1 MATTTG
7 TNAGSVQLTTVQTTS
22 STQVEMMTV
31 GDTAYPYMRAKTVTF
46 TVSGLKPNTQYYPFF
61 NGAYVGNYCSLASPP
76 TFTNGIVN
84 AADQALKTNALGA
97 MVGNFYLPA
106 QTFVSGSHIFKLVD
120 TVKLVDG
127 VTVPD
132 PLYGVVEAIY
142 EANGVL
148 KRMSTSIQQDLKTN
162 IDIAQPPPQVVTVNV
177 PTPAPPP
184 PPTITPAAAVT
195 PVATPVNPTP
205 PTNITPPPPVTC
217 ESWWFEYEMIG
228 GGGGD
233 GSGAGIHAG
242 SAGFAG
248 ENTTVF
254 QGASN
259 WIIPSNS
266 ATPPSI
272 DPTIAKYVGTQQKT
286 AQALIDNPTGPVKT
300 DKAGNRI
307 LADAAHNPTLDAFNA
322 AVAAG
327 GTVSNIYVSNQSRAT
342 LAGKSVSYYE
352 HTFTP
357 LASSARSLAAASAG
371 YGGVRIY
378 KMEWVGPTVNNVAT
392 DLPSLTNFVP
402 SGLNIFSDS
411 SSKGGQQL
419 AKVTFKIRTPW
430 TKRGTAVCP
439 VNGKYG
445 FQETKAF
452 PSLAAWHD
460 PLAQSFT
467 IDAAKYPDGM
477 FVTAIGVYFK
487 TVDQSTP
494 VKLEIREMTNGLPGS
509 RILPRATSIL
519 QGFMCMGTPNASI
532 ATKFSFDSPIYLK
545 PATDYCFVVT
555 STSLGYNAWT
565 SRVGEVDAKDGK
577 VIETQPFLG
586 TLFKSEN
593 NVTWIPDSYED
604 LKFEIYKAD
613 FDTTKTGSLIF
624 RPQYD
629 AVTDNYTSTAVTL
642 PLSYITTTKGS
653 ATIKVKV
660 PMHSLSTGNKVYIT
674 GIAPTDPETLGYN
687 GIPAACLTGERTIT
701 VLDVDTISFTAVDSA
716 GNSASAK
723 VTGYIQVQE
732 VPNLIHA
739 VAATMPPSVASTAMI
754 SVPFKDPSII
764 APATLNGASATDL
777 TQPVA
782 PTLVSSSN
790 FTIYTNIPFNEAM
803 IDYVGSE
810 FTDTE
815 IVETVY
821 ATTAQSTAGTEDPYS
836 IPSSIELPERKD
848 FHSFDVPHMIASPRN
863 ENLYAG
869 TQGTNKSFAAHLE
882 LKSTNKDVSPIVD
895 TDGMGVTIRSYKI
908 DNQNSSLALPLSLG
922 GEIDAIKADL
932 SSNAIDLTT
941 AENRMNSST
950 YNSEIIAGKG
960 NASAKYKSA
969 VNQLGTP
976 FNDLTVYV
984 TGNCPSPAIIDCYI
998 RVSSDADTH
1007 ADHNWVWAPIDG
1019 VFNTA
1024 FTNSPSKSTLNEW
1037 EFKCTA
1043 AHPAASGTGYFTVF
1057 DVKLVMRT
1065 TNNSIVPK
1073 IYGVRA
1079 IANVV

>member
-22 STQVEMMTV
+22 TTQVEMMTV

-46 TVSGLKPNTQYYPFF
+46 TVNGLKPNTQYYPFF

-84 AADQALKTNALGA
+84 AADQVLKTNALGA
-97 MVGNFYLPA
+97 MIGNFYLPA

-162 IDIAQPPPQVVTVNV
+162 IDIAQPPAQVVTVNV

-184 PPTITPAAAVT
+184 PPAITPAAVT
-195 PVATPVNPTP
+195 PVATPINPTP
-205 PTNITPPPPVTC
+205 PTNITPPPPITC
-217 ESWWFEYEMIG
+217 ESWWFEYEMAG

-233 GSGAGIHAG
+233 GSGAGIHWDAG
-242 SAGFAG
+242 AAVQAQGNQLQTF
-248 ENTTVF
+248 N
-254 QGASN
+254 GASN

-266 ATPPSI
+266 ATPPAIS
-272 DPTIAKYVGTQQKT
+272 PTIAKYVGTQQKSVAERADFGA
-286 AQALIDNPTGPVKT
+286 AQRRLGLAAT
-300 DKAGNRI
+300 
-307 LADAAHNPTLDAFNA
+307 ADAAAKAAFDA
-322 AVAAG
+322 AVAVGAVVTSG
-327 GTVSNIYVSNQSRAT
+327 QGNARTA
-342 LAGKSVSYYE
+342 SYYE

-357 LASSARSLAAASAG
+357 LASAARTVAAGGNTLSAANERDQG
-371 YGGVRIY
+371 YNGLRIY
-378 KMEWVGPTVNNVAT
+378 KMEWVGPKVNNVAT
-392 DLPSLTNFVP
+392 DLPSLTNFIP
-402 SGLNIFSDS
+402 SGLNIYSDS
-411 SSKGGQQL
+411 NAAAGQQL
-419 AKVTFKIRTPW
+419 AKVTFRIRTPW

-452 PSLAAWHD
+452 PSLAAWYD

-467 IDAAKYPDGM
+467 IDSAKYPDGM

-532 ATKFSFDSPIYLK
+532 ATKFPFDSPIYLK

-565 SRVGEVDAKDGK
+565 SRVGELDVNNGK
-577 VIETQPFLG
+577 IIETQPFLG

-613 FDTTKTGSLIF
+613 FDTTKTANLTF

-629 AVTDNYTSTAVTL
+629 AVTNNYTSTGVTL

-653 ATIKVKV
+653 STVKLKV
-660 PMHSLSTGNKVYIT
+660 PMHSLSTGDKVYIT

-687 GIPAACLTGERTIT
+687 GVPAACLTGARTIT
-701 VLDVDTISFTAVDSA
+701 VLDVDTISFTAMDSA
-716 GNSASAK
+716 GNSASAR

-732 VPNLIHA
+732 VPNLIHP
-739 VAATMPPSVASTAMI
+739 VAATMPPSATYITA
-754 SVPFKDPSII
+754 VPFKDPTII
-764 APATLNGASATDL
+764 APATLNGASATEL
-777 TQPVA
+777 TQPIA
-782 PTLVSSSN
+782 PTLVSSAN

-815 IVETVY
+815 IIETVY
-821 ATTAQSTAGTEDPYS
+821 ATTAQSTAGSELPYS
-836 IPSSIELPERKD
+836 TPTSIDLPQRKD
-848 FHSFDVPHMIASPRN
+848 FHSFDVPHMIAAPRN
-863 ENLYAG
+863 EVLYSG
-869 TQGTNKSFAAHLE
+869 TQGTNRSFAANVQ

-895 TDGMGVTIRSYKI
+895 TDGMSVTIRSYKI
-908 DNQNSSLALPLSLG
+908 DNQNSSLVLPLSLG
-922 GEIDAIKADL
+922 GEIDAIKTDL
-932 SSNAIDLTT
+932 SSGAIDLTT

-950 YNSEIIAGKG
+950 YNSEIVAGKG
-960 NASAKYKSA
+960 NASAKYKSTA
-969 VNQLGTP
+969 AQLGTP

-984 TGNCPSPAIIDCYI
+984 TGNCPSPANIDCYI
-998 RVSSDADTH
+998 RVSSDIDTH

-1024 FTNSPSKSTLNEW
+1024 FTNSPSKLTLNEW
-1037 EFKCTA
+1037 SFKCTA
-1043 AHPAASGTGYFTVF
+1043 AHPAATGTGYFTVF
-1057 DVKLVMRT
+1057 DVKLVMRS
-1065 TNNSIVPK
+1065 TNNSVVPK